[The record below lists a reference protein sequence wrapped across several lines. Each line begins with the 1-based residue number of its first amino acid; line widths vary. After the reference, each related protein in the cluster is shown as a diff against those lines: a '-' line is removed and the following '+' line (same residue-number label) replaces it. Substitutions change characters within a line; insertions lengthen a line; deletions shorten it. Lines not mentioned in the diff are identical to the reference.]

1 MKNVALIGEIHPDG
15 IDVLKKNQCK
25 VIDLNNAS
33 EEKLKENLKIVDGIV
48 VRTANLNANLLK
60 ECLSLKIVARHGVGY
75 DNVDIDYLNNNGI
88 ALAITGTAN
97 AVSVSEHV
105 ITMFLY
111 LCKLI
116 NKSDLLVKKGRFSEK
131 KLLPNFFE
139 IFEKNILILGFGR
152 IGKALAKRCL
162 GFDSKVYVYDPY
174 IDSSVIKEN
183 KCESIDLIDGFKIAD
198 FISVHMPLNKE
209 TKNMIG
215 KEQFSLM
222 KKTCIVVNAARGGIV
237 NEKDLVWALTNK
249 EIYGAGLDVYEKE
262 PPDSSNPLFGLDNIV
277 LSPHKSALTL
287 ECRKRMSVESCE
299 NIVYYLNNKSK
310 LNVNNIVNGKNI
322 NLEI

>member
-15 IDVLKKNQCK
+15 IDILNNNQCK

-33 EEKLKENLKIVDGIV
+33 EDKFKEILKNVDAIV
-48 VRTANLNANLLK
+48 VRTANLDEELLK

-75 DNVDIDYLNNNGI
+75 DNVDINFLNNNGI

-116 NKSDLLVKKGRFSEK
+116 NKSDLLVKKGNFIEK
-131 KLLPNFFE
+131 KSLPDFFDM
-139 IFEKNILILGFGR
+139 FEKNILIIGFGR

-174 IDSSVIKEN
+174 INTSIIKEN
-183 KCESIDLIDGFKIAD
+183 KCESIDLTEGLRIAD
-198 FISVHMPLNKE
+198 FITVHIPLNKE

-215 KEQFSLM
+215 KDQFSLM
-222 KKTCIVVNAARGGIV
+222 KKTCIVVNTARGGII

-249 EIYGAGLDVYEKE
+249 EIFGAGLDVYEKE

-277 LSPHKSALTL
+277 LSPHNSALTL

>member
-1 MKNVALIGEIHPDG
+1 MKNVAIIGEIHSDG
-15 IDVLKKNQCK
+15 IDILNNNHCK
-25 VIDLNNAS
+25 VIDLSNAS
-33 EEKLKENLKIVDGIV
+33 EEKLKEILKNIDAIV
-48 VRTANLNANLLK
+48 VRTANLNADLLK

-75 DNVDIDYLNNNGI
+75 DNVDINFLNNNGI

-116 NKSDLLVKKGRFSEK
+116 NKSDLLVKKGNFIEK
-131 KLLPNFFE
+131 KSLPDFFE
-139 IFEKNILILGFGR
+139 MFKKNILIIGFGR

-174 IDSSVIKEN
+174 IDTSIIKEN
-183 KCESIDLIDGFKIAD
+183 KCESIDLTEGLRIAD
-198 FISVHMPLNKE
+198 FITVHMPLNKE

-215 KEQFSLM
+215 KDQFSLM
-222 KKTCIVVNAARGGIV
+222 KKTCIVVNAARGGII

-249 EIYGAGLDVYEKE
+249 EIFGAGLDVYEKE
-262 PPDSSNPLFGLDNIV
+262 PPDSSNPLFALDNIV
-277 LSPHKSALTL
+277 LSPHNSALTL

-310 LNVNNIVNGKNI
+310 LNINNIVNGKKI
-322 NLEI
+322 NLEV

>member
-1 MKNVALIGEIHPDG
+1 MKNVAIIGEIHSDG
-15 IDVLKKNQCK
+15 IDILNNNHCK
-25 VIDLNNAS
+25 VIDLSNAS
-33 EEKLKENLKIVDGIV
+33 EEKLKEILKNIDAIV
-48 VRTANLNANLLK
+48 VRTANLNADILK

-75 DNVDIDYLNNNGI
+75 DNVDINFLNNNGI

-116 NKSDLLVKKGRFSEK
+116 NKSDLLVKKGKFIEK
-131 KLLPNFFE
+131 KFLPDFFE
-139 IFEKNILILGFGR
+139 MFKKNILIIGFGR

-174 IDSSVIKEN
+174 INTSIIKEN
-183 KCESIDLIDGFKIAD
+183 KCESIDLTEGLRIAD
-198 FISVHMPLNKE
+198 FITVHMPLNKE

-215 KEQFSLM
+215 KDQFSLM
-222 KKTCIVVNAARGGIV
+222 KKTCIVVNAARGGII

-249 EIYGAGLDVYEKE
+249 EIFGAGLDVYEKE
-262 PPDSSNPLFGLDNIV
+262 PPDSSNPLFALDNIV
-277 LSPHKSALTL
+277 LSPHNSALTL
-287 ECRKRMSVESCE
+287 ECRKRMAVESCE

-310 LNVNNIVNGKNI
+310 LNIANIVNGKSI
-322 NLEI
+322 NLKV

>member
-1 MKNVALIGEIHPDG
+1 MKNVALIGEIHSDG

-25 VIDLNNAS
+25 VIDLNNTS
-33 EEKLKENLKIVDGIV
+33 EEKFKENLKIVDGIV

-75 DNVDIDYLNNNGI
+75 DNVDIDFLNNNGI

-116 NKSDLLVKKGRFSEK
+116 NKSDLLVKKGKFSEK

-139 IFEKNILILGFGR
+139 IFEKNILIIGFGR

-215 KEQFSLM
+215 REQFSLM
-222 KKTCIVVNAARGGIV
+222 KKTCVVVNAARGGIV

-277 LSPHKSALTL
+277 LSPHNSALTL

>member
-1 MKNVALIGEIHPDG
+1 MKNVAIIGEIHSDG
-15 IDVLKKNQCK
+15 IDILNNNHCK
-25 VIDLNNAS
+25 VIDLSNAS
-33 EEKLKENLKIVDGIV
+33 EEKLKEILKNIDAIV
-48 VRTANLNANLLK
+48 VRTANLNADILK

-75 DNVDIDYLNNNGI
+75 DNVDINFLNNNGI

-116 NKSDLLVKKGRFSEK
+116 NKSDLLVKKGNFIEK
-131 KLLPNFFE
+131 KSLPDFFE
-139 IFEKNILILGFGR
+139 MFKKNILIIGFGR

-174 IDSSVIKEN
+174 INTSIIKEN
-183 KCESIDLIDGFKIAD
+183 KCESIDLTEGLRIAD
-198 FISVHMPLNKE
+198 FITVHMPLNKE

-215 KEQFSLM
+215 KDQFSLM
-222 KKTCIVVNAARGGIV
+222 KKTCIVVNTARGGII

-249 EIYGAGLDVYEKE
+249 EIFGAGLDVYEKE
-262 PPDSSNPLFGLDNIV
+262 PPDSSNPLFALDNIV
-277 LSPHKSALTL
+277 LSPHNSALTL
-287 ECRKRMSVESCE
+287 ECRKRMAVESCE

-310 LNVNNIVNGKNI
+310 LNIANIVNGKNI
-322 NLEI
+322 NLKV

>member
-1 MKNVALIGEIHPDG
+1 MKNVAIIGEIHSDG
-15 IDVLKKNQCK
+15 IDILNNNHCK
-25 VIDLNNAS
+25 VIDLSNAS
-33 EEKLKENLKIVDGIV
+33 EEKLKEILKNIDAIV

-116 NKSDLLVKKGRFSEK
+116 NKSDLLVKKGKFIEK

-139 IFEKNILILGFGR
+139 IFEKNILIIGFGR

-162 GFDSKVYVYDPY
+162 GFDSKVYIYDPY

-277 LSPHKSALTL
+277 LSPHNSALTL

>member
-1 MKNVALIGEIHPDG
+1 MKNVALIGEIHSDG
-15 IDVLKKNQCK
+15 IDVLKNNQCK
-25 VIDLNNAS
+25 VIDLNNTS
-33 EEKLKENLKIVDGIV
+33 EEKFKEILKNIDAIV
-48 VRTANLNANLLK
+48 VRTANLNAELLK
-60 ECLSLKIVARHGVGY
+60 KCPSLKIVARHGVGY
-75 DNVDIDYLNNNGI
+75 DNIDINFLNNNGI

-116 NKSDLLVKKGRFSEK
+116 NKSDLLVRKGCFIEK
-131 KLLPNFFE
+131 KFLPDFFE

-152 IGKALAKRCL
+152 IGKTLAKRCL

-174 IDSSVIKEN
+174 IDTSIIKEHN
-183 KCESIDLIDGFKIAD
+183 CESIDLISGLKIAD
-198 FISVHMPLNKE
+198 FITVHMPLNKE
-209 TKNMIG
+209 TKNMIS
-215 KEQFSLM
+215 KDQFSLM
-222 KKTCIVVNAARGGIV
+222 KKTCIVVNTARGGII

-262 PPDSSNPLFGLDNIV
+262 PPDKSNSLFDLDNIV
-277 LSPHKSALTL
+277 LSPHNAALTL

-299 NIVYYLNNKSK
+299 NTYYYLTNHKK
-310 LNVNNIVNGKNI
+310 LNKKNI
-322 NLEI
+322 IIN

>member
-15 IDVLKKNQCK
+15 IDILNNNHCK
-25 VIDLNNAS
+25 VIDLSNAS
-33 EEKLKENLKIVDGIV
+33 EEKLKEILKNIDAIV
-48 VRTANLNANLLK
+48 VRTANLNADLLK
-60 ECLSLKIVARHGVGY
+60 ECFSLKIVARHGVGY
-75 DNVDIDYLNNNGI
+75 DNVNINFLNNNGI

-116 NKSDLLVKKGRFSEK
+116 NKSDLLVKKGKFIEK
-131 KLLPNFFE
+131 KFLPDFFE
-139 IFEKNILILGFGR
+139 MFEKNILIIGFGR

-174 IDSSVIKEN
+174 IDTSIIKEN
-183 KCESIDLIDGFKIAD
+183 KCESIDLTEGLRIAD
-198 FISVHMPLNKE
+198 FITVHMPLNKE

-215 KEQFSLM
+215 KDQFSLM
-222 KKTCIVVNAARGGIV
+222 KKTCIVVNTARGGII

-249 EIYGAGLDVYEKE
+249 EIFGAGLDVYEKE
-262 PPDSSNPLFGLDNIV
+262 PPDSSSPLFGLDNIV
-277 LSPHKSALTL
+277 LSPHNSALTL

-310 LNVNNIVNGKNI
+310 LNIANIVNGKSI
-322 NLEI
+322 NLKV

>member
-1 MKNVALIGEIHPDG
+1 MKNVAIIGEIHSDG
-15 IDVLKKNQCK
+15 IDILNNNHCK
-25 VIDLNNAS
+25 VIDLSNAS
-33 EEKLKENLKIVDGIV
+33 EEKLKEILKNIDAIV
-48 VRTANLNANLLK
+48 VRTANLNADILK

-75 DNVDIDYLNNNGI
+75 DNVDINFLNNNGI

-116 NKSDLLVKKGRFSEK
+116 NKSDLLVKKGNFIEK
-131 KLLPNFFE
+131 KSLPDFFE
-139 IFEKNILILGFGR
+139 MFKKNILIIGFGR

-174 IDSSVIKEN
+174 INTSIIKEN
-183 KCESIDLIDGFKIAD
+183 KCESIDLTEGLRIAD
-198 FISVHMPLNKE
+198 FITVHMPLNKE

-215 KEQFSLM
+215 KDQFSLM
-222 KKTCIVVNAARGGIV
+222 KKTCIVVNAARGGII

-249 EIYGAGLDVYEKE
+249 EIFGAGLDVYEKE

-277 LSPHKSALTL
+277 LSPHNSALTL

-310 LNVNNIVNGKNI
+310 LNINNIVNGKNI
-322 NLEI
+322 NLEV

>member
-1 MKNVALIGEIHPDG
+1 MKNIALIGEIHSDG
-15 IDVLKKNQCK
+15 IDVLKNNQCK
-25 VIDLNNAS
+25 VIDLNNTS
-33 EEKLKENLKIVDGIV
+33 EEKFKEILKNVDGIV
-48 VRTANLNANLLK
+48 VRTANLNAELLK
-60 ECLSLKIVARHGVGY
+60 KCPSLKIIARHGVGY
-75 DNVDIDYLNNNGI
+75 DNIDINFLNNNGI

-116 NKSDLLVKKGRFSEK
+116 NKSDLLVRKGRFIEK
-131 KLLPNFFE
+131 KFLPDFFE

-152 IGKALAKRCL
+152 IGKTLAKRCL

-174 IDSSVIKEN
+174 VDTSVIKEHN
-183 KCESIDLIDGFKIAD
+183 CESIDLISGLKIAD
-198 FISVHMPLNKE
+198 FITVHMPLNKE
-209 TKNMIG
+209 TKNMIS
-215 KEQFSLM
+215 KDQFSLM
-222 KKTCIVVNAARGGIV
+222 KKTCIVVNTARGGII

-262 PPDSSNPLFGLDNIV
+262 PPDKSNSLFGLDNIV
-277 LSPHKSALTL
+277 LSPHNAALTL

-299 NIVYYLNNKSK
+299 NIVFYLNDRSK
-310 LNVNNIVNGKNI
+310 LNIANIVNAKKI
-322 NLEI
+322 SLEV